1 MLEPSV
7 CEEGNEP
14 ARGVNAEGG
23 RQELRQVVGKGVLNR
38 GEDKQRQGDQGEPEV
53 STSLGTGHGITPCT
67 VYQRASV
74 AVCRKCAASVPQVCH
89 RDDGRL
95 AALALAGER
104 L

>member
-38 GEDKQRQGDQGEPEV
+38 GEDKQRQGEPEV

-74 AVCRKCAASVPQVCH
+74 AVCRKCATGTTGDWLHWRWRASVCDAVSVS
-89 RDDGRL
+89 
-95 AALALAGER
+95 
-104 L
+104 